1 MPLLPKKPHERSGNM
16 KKTLTAL
23 ALISAAIIPTT
34 GAIAQDASIPFV
46 DYGGIQNWSAQ
57 NDSTLMVQAM
67 NNKWYRVGLMMSC
80 SGLPFAT
87 RVGFDTGPVDT
98 FDRFSSVIVDG
109 QRCPVQS
116 ITLVNSPP

>member
-1 MPLLPKKPHERSGNM
+1 M

-87 RVGFDTGPVDT
+87 RVGFDTG
-98 FDRFSSVIVDG
+98 

-116 ITLVNSPP
+116 ITMVNSPPERSGGSSKGSQSAQ